1 VWGAAAQARPGPH
14 GRCGLLEKLR
24 TARAKWRTGQ
34 ARRAR
39 PDPLSRGG
47 SRLAAGE
54 QVSAGMLRSQDRMI
68 RGARATNRC
77 APAARRAAPACM
89 ALGSRPLV
97 RLPAGEHTPPPV
109 PPSCRFKKLRPA
121 AAPPTPPGRISPAG
135 RAAPCLHTVTAEKS
149 ALTLRKNPRGPRTSR
164 DGRMRRP
171 VTNIRHLDQ
180 RRQMPNR
187 DQVLQMRHLTARNR
201 TPDQVTK
208 SRTDR
213 ALRMCHN

>member
-1 VWGAAAQARPGPH
+1 M
-14 GRCGLLEKLR
+14 R

-135 RAAPCLHTVTAEKS
+135 RAAPCLHAVTNQTGAADGHCGKIRTHSAEKS
-149 ALTLRKNPRGPRTSR
+149 ARAAHQP
-164 DGRMRRP
+164 
-171 VTNIRHLDQ
+171 
-180 RRQMPNR
+180 RRQDAQAGDEYSPPGSASANAEPGSG
-187 DQVLQMRHLTARNR
+187 VANA
-201 TPDQVTK
+201 TPDCSK
-208 SRTDR
+208 SNTRSGDQI
-213 ALRMCHN
+213 AD